1 MLDMHADVAEI
12 VLDKCVQIKKDK
24 HVLFEHEF
32 VEDYDDSERQ

>member
-1 MLDMHADVAEI
+1 MLHIHTDVAET

-32 VEDYDDSERQ
+32 VEDYDGSERW